1 LETNRNYLGEQLIK
15 NNIITREQLEEALA
29 VQGERAQRGETAY
42 LGNILLELGYCTDEE
57 LDPVY
62 EYWQIRQNSRQN

>member
-1 LETNRNYLGEQLIK
+1 METNRNYLGEQLIK